1 MLTVSPTPWGF
12 VQIYGNREPRD
23 APGEK
28 GHTHTPWVW
37 VLGSAANGLLKIQPL
52 SPDGPGKNPPGAGGA
67 ARCGAVRFAF
77 LRVEWMKTF
86 TYILFKEATKM
97 ANSMTYKT
105 YTAKRMENMRACDGK
120 NYKFTADW
128 SKPQSKTVCQSA
140 LKSISDKLSRI
151 AKQKTWGSKEDTP
164 ALIAELISL
173 LPNAQLGSDDMQ
185 NSFLCYQTER
195 YFLRIWWRG
204 TAEEREKVVPKT
216 KAPAKKTT
224 AKKTETAAPAPAKKA
239 PAKKASK
246 KTGKTVTVKTEVV
259 EDQIEPEVITVDAP
273 TKAIGQV
280 MDTLVQLLTEELTN
294 EQKQKFVSA
303 LTIALQQ
310 SF

>member
-1 MLTVSPTPWGF
+1 
-12 VQIYGNREPRD
+12 
-23 APGEK
+23 
-28 GHTHTPWVW
+28 
-37 VLGSAANGLLKIQPL
+37 
-52 SPDGPGKNPPGAGGA
+52 
-67 ARCGAVRFAF
+67 
-77 LRVEWMKTF
+77 
-86 TYILFKEATKM
+86 M

-173 LPNAQLGSDDMQ
+173 LPTAQLGSDDMQ

-204 TAEEREKVVPKT
+204 TAEEREKIAPKT
-216 KAPAKKTT
+216 TAPAKKTT
-224 AKKTETAAPAPAKKA
+224 AKKTTAKKTETTAPAPEMKA

>member
-1 MLTVSPTPWGF
+1 
-12 VQIYGNREPRD
+12 
-23 APGEK
+23 
-28 GHTHTPWVW
+28 
-37 VLGSAANGLLKIQPL
+37 
-52 SPDGPGKNPPGAGGA
+52 
-67 ARCGAVRFAF
+67 
-77 LRVEWMKTF
+77 
-86 TYILFKEATKM
+86 M

-173 LPNAQLGSDDMQ
+173 IPTAQLGSDDMQ

-239 PAKKASK
+239 SAKKASK

>member
-1 MLTVSPTPWGF
+1 
-12 VQIYGNREPRD
+12 
-23 APGEK
+23 
-28 GHTHTPWVW
+28 
-37 VLGSAANGLLKIQPL
+37 
-52 SPDGPGKNPPGAGGA
+52 
-67 ARCGAVRFAF
+67 
-77 LRVEWMKTF
+77 
-86 TYILFKEATKM
+86 M

-151 AKQKTWGSKEDTP
+151 AKQNTWGSKEDTP

-204 TAEEREKVVPKT
+204 TAEEREKIVPKT

-224 AKKTETAAPAPAKKA
+224 AKKTETAAPAPETKA
-239 PAKKASK
+239 PAKKTTSK
-246 KTGKTVTVKTEVV
+246 KTTKIASALPTETNPEWEAMEKKSLADAAATIDSGLHV
-259 EDQIEPEVITVDAP
+259 ETNEQYVAD
-273 TKAIGQV
+273 V
-280 MDTLVQLLTEELTN
+280 MNVLTDLLVNELTN

-303 LTIALQQ
+303 LAIALQQ